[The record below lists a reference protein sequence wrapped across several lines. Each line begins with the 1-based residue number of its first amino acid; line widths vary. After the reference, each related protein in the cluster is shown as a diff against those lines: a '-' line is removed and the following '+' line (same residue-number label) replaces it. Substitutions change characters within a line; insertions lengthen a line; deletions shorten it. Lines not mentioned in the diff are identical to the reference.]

1 MQKYRSSKRGLTFS
15 IDPEEKYYPG
25 SHYIY
30 EVRKNCIIIRPS
42 DKGMTVSR
50 KKSGNNNSS
59 GRRIKLCKIWK

>member
-30 EVRKNCIIIRPS
+30 EVRKIVLLFVLLIM
-42 DKGMTVSR
+42 G
-50 KKSGNNNSS
+50 
-59 GRRIKLCKIWK
+59 

>member
-42 DKGMTVSR
+42 DNGMTVQ
-50 KKSGNNNSS
+50 K
-59 GRRIKLCKIWK
+59 KIWKQH